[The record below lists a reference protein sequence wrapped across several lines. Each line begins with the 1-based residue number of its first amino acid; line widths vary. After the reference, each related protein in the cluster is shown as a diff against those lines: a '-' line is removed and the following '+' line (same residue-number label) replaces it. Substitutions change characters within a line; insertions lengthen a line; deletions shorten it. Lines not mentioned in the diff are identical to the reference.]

1 MNNSSNNNN
10 SSNVFHTQ
18 RQSFIKICERIE
30 KNDSTL
36 SCVELCDE
44 YNLDVR
50 KLAKAIANNTYV
62 TNLNLQKSTFMTTTV
77 ITRDTTTDT
86 STSTST
92 STSRIRNRI
101 SSWIRSIMHP
111 HNNYNNN
118 NNDSNNNNDTA
129 LYYLFMEGLIHNTSI
144 VTLDL
149 SETNLFD
156 NRRQDDVDD
165 DDDDDDSCRPLFE
178 VLYYGLQNQPKIEN
192 LLLARCSGLND
203 NGLQQMNRM
212 ILKSTFTSSNI
223 NNNAPSSLS
232 CAASWGMRMM
242 KLKSID
248 ISGNNLSNG
257 STIRQLVMNNA
268 PNLIHLNISNNSFHT
283 KGINKFVCST
293 TTTTMMNNNGEEGGG
308 FISLKFCDLS
318 SNCIIDEMVDNDEVD
333 NNDSGNDNDNDNDID
348 NNLSSSLSSL
358 LKLGV
363 ALADDCCNLR
373 ELRLD
378 NNKLMDCI
386 SLAYG
391 LKRNISL
398 EILSLNKNCIS
409 DVGVIRLAEALF
421 GRRLNNMNTNTNTCC
436 STTHLKRLCLSNN
449 RIHNKGAMALVGKSS
464 TLTKIDL
471 SGNCITDCRD
481 ILCKVLRDN
490 DSDGSNN
497 DKNITLEQLHLTRN
511 NHIPVNQIHEIGFWM
526 KLNVSGCRHLLTT
539 TCTSTTITTAT
550 ISKTEKAK
558 GNNNDDKNK
567 TSTKTSPSSSSS
579 GGGGG
584 YFLSVCPIILN
595 KLASIDDPS
604 CLYYFLNRKP
614 EIFSSFFVNSVQ
626 RKRKKGT

>member
-1 MNNSSNNNN
+1 
-10 SSNVFHTQ
+10 
-18 RQSFIKICERIE
+18 
-30 KNDSTL
+30 
-36 SCVELCDE
+36 
-44 YNLDVR
+44 
-50 KLAKAIANNTYV
+50 
-62 TNLNLQKSTFMTTTV
+62 
-77 ITRDTTTDT
+77 
-86 STSTST
+86 
-92 STSRIRNRI
+92 
-101 SSWIRSIMHP
+101 
-111 HNNYNNN
+111 
-118 NNDSNNNNDTA
+118 
-129 LYYLFMEGLIHNTSI
+129 
-144 VTLDL
+144 
-149 SETNLFD
+149 
-156 NRRQDDVDD
+156 
-165 DDDDDDSCRPLFE
+165 
-178 VLYYGLQNQPKIEN
+178 
-192 LLLARCSGLND
+192 
-203 NGLQQMNRM
+203 M

-223 NNNAPSSLS
+223 NNNAPSSSL
-232 CAASWGMRMM
+232 CASWGMMMM

-268 PNLIHLNISNNSFHT
+268 PYLIHLNISNNSFHT
-283 KGINKFVCST
+283 KGINQFVCST
-293 TTTTMMNNNGEEGGG
+293 TTTTMMNNGEEEEEEEGGG
-308 FISLKFCDLS
+308 GGGGGGEGSGGFLTLNFCDLS
-318 SNCIIDEMVDNDEVD
+318 SNCITDEMVDNDEED
-333 NNDSGNDNDNDNDID
+333 NNDSGNDNDNDVD
-348 NNLSSSLSSL
+348 NNSSSSLSSL

-391 LKRNISL
+391 LKRNTSL

-471 SGNCITDCRD
+471 SGNYITDCRD

-497 DKNITLEQLHLTRN
+497 NKNITLEQLHLTRN

-550 ISKTEKAK
+550 TSTISKTEEED
-558 GNNNDDKNK
+558 NNDDKNK
-567 TSTKTSPSSSSS
+567 TNTKISSSSSSS

-614 EIFSSFFVNSVQ
+614 EIFSSFFVTSVQ

>member
-1 MNNSSNNNN
+1 MNINDSNNN
-10 SSNVFHTQ
+10 SNVFHTQ

-30 KNDSTL
+30 KNDPTL

-44 YNLDVR
+44 YNLDVK

-62 TNLNLQKSTFMTTTV
+62 TNLNLQKSTFMTTT
-77 ITRDTTTDT
+77 
-86 STSTST
+86 

-101 SSWIRSIMHP
+101 SSWIRSIIHP
-111 HNNYNNN
+111 QNNYNNHN
-118 NNDSNNNNDTA
+118 KDNNNNDDNDNV
-129 LYYLFMEGLIHNTSI
+129 LYCLFMEGLIHNTSI

-149 SETNLFD
+149 SETNIFH
-156 NRRQDDVDD
+156 NRRQDDVDVD
-165 DDDDDDSCRPLFE
+165 NDSLRPLFE
-178 VLYYGLQNQPKIEN
+178 VVCYGLQNQPKIEN
-192 LLLARCSGLND
+192 LLLARCYGLND

-223 NNNAPSSLS
+223 NNNAPSSSS
-232 CAASWGMRMM
+232 CASWGMMMM

-283 KGINKFVCST
+283 KGINQFVCST
-293 TTTTMMNNNGEEGGG
+293 TTTTMMNNGEEEEGGG
-308 FISLKFCDLS
+308 GEGGGFLTLKFCDLS
-318 SNCIIDEMVDNDEVD
+318 SNFIIDEMVDNDEVD
-333 NNDSGNDNDNDNDID
+333 NNDSGNDNDNDNDVD
-348 NNLSSSLSSL
+348 NNSSSSLSSL

-391 LKRNISL
+391 LKRNTSL

-421 GRRLNNMNTNTNTCC
+421 GRRLNNTDTNTNTCC

-471 SGNCITDCRD
+471 SGNYITDCRD

-497 DKNITLEQLHLTRN
+497 NKNITLKQLHLTRN

-550 ISKTEKAK
+550 ISKTEKGK

-567 TSTKTSPSSSSS
+567 TSTKTSSSSSS

-604 CLYYFLNRKP
+604 CLY
-614 EIFSSFFVNSVQ
+614 
-626 RKRKKGT
+626 

>member
-1 MNNSSNNNN
+1 MNVNDSNNN
-10 SSNVFHTQ
+10 SNVFHTQ

-30 KNDSTL
+30 KNDPTL

-44 YNLDVR
+44 YNFDVK

-62 TNLNLQKSTFMTTTV
+62 TNLNLRKSTFMTTSV
-77 ITRDTTTDT
+77 MTRDTTA
-86 STSTST
+86 TST

-101 SSWIRSIMHP
+101 SSWIRSIIHP
-111 HNNYNNN
+111 QNNYNNHN
-118 NNDSNNNNDTA
+118 KDNNNNDDNDNF
-129 LYYLFMEGLIHNTSI
+129 LYCLFMEGLIHNTSI

-149 SETNLFD
+149 SETNIFH
-156 NRRQDDVDD
+156 NRRRDDVDD
-165 DDDDDDSCRPLFE
+165 DDDDNDSLRPLFE
-178 VLYYGLQNQPKIEN
+178 VLCYGLQNQPKIEN
-192 LLLARCSGLND
+192 LFLARCYGLDD

-212 ILKSTFTSSNI
+212 MLKSTFTSSNI
-223 NNNAPSSLS
+223 NNNAPSSSSL
-232 CAASWGMRMM
+232 CASWGMMMM

-268 PNLIHLNISNNSFHT
+268 HYLIHLNISNNSLHT
-283 KGINKFVCST
+283 KGINQFVCST
-293 TTTTMMNNNGEEGGG
+293 TTTMMNNGEEEGGGEGGG
-308 FISLKFCDLS
+308 FLTLKFCDLS
-318 SNCIIDEMVDNDEVD
+318 SNCIIDEMVDNNEVD
-333 NNDSGNDNDNDNDID
+333 NNDNDNDNDVD
-348 NNLSSSLSSL
+348 NNSSSSLSSL

-391 LKRNISL
+391 LKRNTSL
-398 EILSLNKNCIS
+398 EILSLSKNCIS

-421 GRRLNNMNTNTNTCC
+421 GRRLNTDTNTNTCS

-526 KLNVSGCRHLLTT
+526 KLNVSGCRHLFTT
-539 TCTSTTITTAT
+539 TCTSTTIPTAT
-550 ISKTEKAK
+550 TSKTEEE
-558 GNNNDDKNK
+558 GNNDDKNK
-567 TSTKTSPSSSSS
+567 TDTEILSSS

-584 YFLSVCPIILN
+584 GDDDGGYFLPVCPIILN

-604 CLYYFLNRKP
+604 CLYYFLSRKP
-614 EIFSSFFVNSVQ
+614 EIFSSFYVTSVQ
-626 RKRKKGT
+626 IKSKKEDD

>member
-1 MNNSSNNNN
+1 
-10 SSNVFHTQ
+10 
-18 RQSFIKICERIE
+18 
-30 KNDSTL
+30 
-36 SCVELCDE
+36 
-44 YNLDVR
+44 
-50 KLAKAIANNTYV
+50 
-62 TNLNLQKSTFMTTTV
+62 
-77 ITRDTTTDT
+77 
-86 STSTST
+86 
-92 STSRIRNRI
+92 
-101 SSWIRSIMHP
+101 
-111 HNNYNNN
+111 
-118 NNDSNNNNDTA
+118 
-129 LYYLFMEGLIHNTSI
+129 
-144 VTLDL
+144 
-149 SETNLFD
+149 
-156 NRRQDDVDD
+156 
-165 DDDDDDSCRPLFE
+165 
-178 VLYYGLQNQPKIEN
+178 
-192 LLLARCSGLND
+192 
-203 NGLQQMNRM
+203 
-212 ILKSTFTSSNI
+212 
-223 NNNAPSSLS
+223 
-232 CAASWGMRMM
+232 MM
-242 KLKSID
+242 
-248 ISGNNLSNG
+248 
-257 STIRQLVMNNA
+257 
-268 PNLIHLNISNNSFHT
+268 
-283 KGINKFVCST
+283 
-293 TTTTMMNNNGEEGGG
+293 NNGEEEEGGGGEGGG
-308 FISLKFCDLS
+308 FLTLKFCDLS

-333 NNDSGNDNDNDNDID
+333 NNDSGNDSDNDVD
-348 NNLSSSLSSL
+348 NNSSSSLSSL

-391 LKRNISL
+391 LKRNTSL

-421 GRRLNNMNTNTNTCC
+421 GRKLNNTNTNLCT
-436 STTHLKRLCLSNN
+436 TTHLKRLCLSNN
-449 RIHNKGAMALVGKSS
+449 KIHNKGAMALVGKSS

-497 DKNITLEQLHLTRN
+497 NKNITLEQLHLTRN

-550 ISKTEKAK
+550 ISKTEKGK
-558 GNNNDDKNK
+558 GDNNDDK
-567 TSTKTSPSSSSS
+567 TSTNTSPSSSSS

-614 EIFSSFFVNSVQ
+614 EIFSSFVVTCVQ
-626 RKRKKGT
+626 KRQKKRD